1 MRILLFVRFF
11 LLYFV
16 VSLFSFCCC
25 FFQLSGTLSHR
36 ILIFLLYFLYR
47 LRKFSPYIL
56 KIFVITCYPV
66 LWHHVIVILVS
77 RLFFWG
83 VFFSI
88 LSNYCSPPLYWYVFL
103 FLLFRQLISWI
114 RDTLLFLFFII
125 FPFAADDIWGIT
137 CNDICI
143 CNLVHCDLYTAL
155 KNVEPAIRVK
165 YI

>member
-66 LWHHVIVILVS
+66 LWHHVTVILVS

-88 LSNYCSPPLYWYVFL
+88 LSNYCSPPLYWYVFFIFTVSSTYKL
-103 FLLFRQLISWI
+103 NTRYSTVPVFLHFSLCSGWYLG
-114 RDTLLFLFFII
+114 D
-125 FPFAADDIWGIT
+125 
-137 CNDICI
+137 
-143 CNLVHCDLYTAL
+143 NL
-155 KNVEPAIRVK
+155 
-165 YI
+165 